1 MKKKT
6 MFFVLTLFSV
16 LASVLISSCSK
27 EEPVKTQKYYLQ
39 LAFVETNCKNINSE
53 SLKAEWIAENEADSQ
68 GVIFL
73 GEMTQKEAI
82 EYFDNE
88 IESLSYMFTDI
99 YANKEIIPKGGYLI
113 YSFSLIPEPWLP
125 TYSHI
130 RYGVIEINNF
140 GASYFFG

>member
-1 MKKKT
+1 

-27 EEPVKTQKYYLQ
+27 EEPEKTQKYYLQ

-53 SLKAEWIAENEADSQ
+53 SLRAEWIAENEADSQ

-82 EYFDNE
+82 DYFENE
-88 IESLSYMFTDI
+88 IKSLSYTFTNI
-99 YANKEIIPKGGYLI
+99 YANKGIIPNGGYLN
-113 YSFSLIPEPWLP
+113 YSFSLIPESWLP
-125 TYSHI
+125 NYGYV
-130 RYGVIEINNF
+130 RVGVIEINNS
-140 GASYFFG
+140 GASYFLR